1 MRQKH
6 RSIIAGLSLLALGLV
21 FHACGGAVAGVG
33 VPLAII
39 AASIL
44 FLASHLK
51 NRSRRQGQAEA
62 QKEGCDA
69 DTPQSRAIEKEV
81 NQETAQISVRVLGA
95 QYRKE
100 QWAAIESVV
109 DTILDTALAV
119 LRRILDA
126 NTIAVLFPAADG
138 GYTLRR
144 YDSKSDCINAG
155 AVIYPGV
162 GVLGSFL
169 KDGLKQLKLNE
180 IVSDSMTLYYYTR
193 DAGIRSLIASPI
205 AADDGVT
212 RGTVIADSTESKHF
226 SDEDHTALSMV
237 ARFIGLSAYYAYV
250 YNEHKLEHQRIAAM
264 STIEKHFFQN
274 LNIDAILDKMIE
286 IIPFAIAC
294 DRITIHLAGPDK
306 TEATVKRAWGLD
318 ADRFR
323 GMAFSPQEKSLVGLL
338 YSKNMAFSRN
348 FSDERYE
355 TRYRTD
361 EPASAELQSFLAF
374 PIGVDEC
381 KGGVVL
387 ESMKR
392 DAFSQSN
399 HDLLGRIAT
408 SAGLAIEKLQ
418 IFEQAKT
425 LATHDGLTGLL
436 NHREFQVILKDE
448 ITRAIRY
455 NDPLSLVICDID
467 FFKKIND
474 TYGHQFGDTVLRKIA
489 ALLRENIRDGVD
501 IAARYGGEEFAL
513 ILVKTDGATALETCG
528 RIRQTIADAV
538 HTGPHAED
546 LHVCMSFGIAVYG
559 QHAKQLDA
567 LISKADK
574 ALYRAKENG
583 RNRVEL
589 F

>member
-1 MRQKH
+1 MRH
-6 RSIIAGLSLLALGLV
+6 RPKSTVAALALLAVALIGHFLGDA
-21 FHACGGAVAGVG
+21 FRDIGAPTAMM
-33 VPLAII
+33 
-39 AASIL
+39 AAFIL
-44 FLASHLK
+44 LLASHIR
-51 NRSRRQGQAEA
+51 NRPRRACVTPADKEDAEV
-62 QKEGCDA
+62 
-69 DTPQSRAIEKEV
+69 PQFRAIEKEV
-81 NQETAQISVRVLGA
+81 NQETSHIGVQVLGA

-109 DTILDTALAV
+109 DTILDTALQF

-126 NTIAVLFPAADG
+126 NTIAVLFPTADG
-138 GYTLRR
+138 GYKVRKF
-144 YDSKSDCINAG
+144 DSKSDCINAD

-169 KDGLKQLKLNE
+169 KDGLKQLKLND

-205 AADDGVT
+205 SADDGVT

-226 SDEDHTALSMV
+226 SDDDHAALATA
-237 ARFIGLSAYYAYV
+237 ARLIGLSVYYAYV
-250 YNEHKLEHQRIAAM
+250 CNEHKLEHQRIAAM

-274 LNIDAILDKMIE
+274 LDIDAILDKMIE
-286 IIPFAIAC
+286 IIPFAIGC
-294 DRITIHLAGPDK
+294 DRITISLLSPDK
-306 TEATVKRAWGLD
+306 TGAVVKRAWGLD
-318 ADRFR
+318 ADKFK
-323 GMAFSPQEKSLVGLL
+323 GMEFSPSDKTLVGLL
-338 YSKNMAFSRN
+338 YAKNMSYSRN

-355 TRYRTD
+355 TRYRED
-361 EPASAELQSFLAF
+361 EPECGELQSFLAF

-381 KGGVVL
+381 KGGVL
-387 ESMKR
+387 IESVRR
-392 DAFSQSN
+392 DAFSESN
-399 HDLLGRIAT
+399 SDLLARIAT

-418 IFEQAKT
+418 IFEQANT

-436 NHREFQVILKDE
+436 NHREFQVVLKDE

-467 FFKKIND
+467 FFKKVND
-474 TYGHQFGDTVLRKIA
+474 TYGHQFGDTVLRGIA
-489 ALLRENIRDGVD
+489 AKLRENIRDGVD

-513 ILVKTDGATALETCG
+513 ILVKTDGPNAVETCS
-528 RIRQTIADAV
+528 RIRQNIADAV
-538 HTGPHAED
+538 HSATHGGD
-546 LHVCMSFGIAVYG
+546 IHVTMSFGIAVYG
-559 QHAKQLDA
+559 QHAKQLDS

-583 RNRVEL
+583 RNRVEI